1 MVDSVIYEAFKALLL
16 GGLPPLVLV
25 AVLATIFAGLQTALG
40 IKEQALLYAVK
51 LLGVS
56 AIIYVLW
63 GGISQAV
70 VSVISLAL
78 G

>member
-1 MVDSVIYEAFKALLL
+1 MVDSVIYEAFRALLI

-25 AVLATIFAGLQTALG
+25 AILATIFAGLQTALG

-51 LLGVS
+51 LLGAS

-63 GGISQAV
+63 RGMAQAV
-70 VSVISLAL
+70 VSVMSLAL